1 MATDEKPS
9 RNEEEYFA
17 RQEAELMQ
25 KMRSRLDEE
34 RASQQRSDLNKCPRC
49 GTALEEQE
57 RDSVKIDVCPNC
69 GGIWLDKGELEM
81 LQRVERGKSG
91 GGFLGSILTGRK

>member
-17 RQEAELMQ
+17 KQEAELMRE
-25 KMRSRLDEE
+25 MRARLDSE
-34 RASQQRSDLNKCPRC
+34 RAGKEGVATAQCPRC
-49 GTALEEQE
+49 GIALEEQE
-57 RDSVKIDVCPNC
+57 RDGVKIDVCPNC

-81 LQRVERGKSG
+81 LQRLERKS
-91 GGFLGSILTGRK
+91 GGFLGSLISGRK